1 MEVLKDHNHAAGL
14 QQEIRLIL
22 QTVLGYQLKNGLVP
36 YAWGPSRKTGGDYA
50 WAHWMIALM
59 YAERSGYLARE
70 EAEVRIGRM
79 LQAIDRLPKY
89 HGWLY
94 RGYDMETLKPAHDSF
109 AFQPFYMMSLILVG
123 QIFPSL
129 RPLTD
134 RLLSAY
140 DYSKSYDP
148 MSLSL
153 ADYDIATQS
162 RTHPIPLG
170 GPDGRPGAERRLAY
184 VVYSYLTGDIAPWL
198 LPAEPNFQR
207 VGGHRFLEVS
217 KGFNFDICHM
227 HLLLPEI
234 GYYEESWQSFL
245 YGSASHMEREGLD
258 LFPIRSSPLQDGFDG
273 FAFPNIEH
281 HQSMPYLSWYWEQ
294 NLPITSWA
302 FVPELGFLRFND
314 HWRFYWSHG
323 QLPEPADDVPEEVTL
338 EFPQCSHPLCPN
350 PSRITKFRIFAG
362 AASSNAR
369 IRVRVNGKKAGALMP
384 TLKSSW
390 LELELDQPVASDNE
404 ITLSAEPAG
413 SVKFFRYPHSI
424 TPIQGGGRQL
434 PGIAAEVLCEGPY
447 IHTPGSENSENALV
461 EDTCT
466 ALSVRISSRHE
477 YYLWQELLEDRQFT
491 RTLVNWVGSY
501 HQTAA
506 IGEVVYNVSDHPVRV
521 EYLRKPEWTDT
532 DRIRVVKARDLELSD
547 DFVRWTAEPRE
558 VYRIE
563 YADEA
568 VQRKLPAGL

>member
-1 MEVLKDHNHAAGL
+1 MEVLKDSNHATRL
-14 QQEIRLIL
+14 QQEISLIL
-22 QTVLGYQLKNGLVP
+22 QTILGYQLPNGLVP
-36 YAWGPSRKTGGDYA
+36 YAWGPARKTGGDYA

-59 YAERSGYLARE
+59 YAERSGYLPRD
-70 EAEVRIGRM
+70 EAEIRIGRM

-94 RGYDMETLKPAHDSF
+94 RGYDMETLKPANNSF
-109 AFQPFYMMSLILVG
+109 AFQPFYMMSLILAG
-123 QIFPSL
+123 RIFSSL

-134 RLLSAY
+134 RLLCSY

-148 MSLSL
+148 LSMSL
-153 ADYDIATQS
+153 ADFDIATQS

-184 VVYSYLTGDIAPWL
+184 VVYSYLTSDIAPWL
-198 LPAEPNFQR
+198 LEQEPNFQR

-258 LFPIRSSPLQDGFDG
+258 LFPIRSSPLQEGLDGFT
-273 FAFPNIEH
+273 APNIEH
-281 HQSMPYLSWYWEQ
+281 HQSMPYLTWFWEQ
-294 NLPITSWA
+294 NLPITEWA
-302 FVPELGFLRFND
+302 FVPDLGFLRFND

-323 QLPEPADDVPEEVTL
+323 DRPEPADDLPDVFRL
-338 EFPQCSHPLCPN
+338 LFPQCAHPLCPN
-350 PSRITKFRIFAG
+350 PSRITKFRLFAG

-369 IRVRVNGKKAGALMP
+369 IRLQVNGKRVGTLMP
-384 TLKSSW
+384 ALKPSW
-390 LELELDQPVASDNE
+390 LEIELDQPVSSDNE
-404 ITLSAEPAG
+404 ITLIAEPAG
-413 SVKFFRYPHSI
+413 SVEFFRYPNSVAPVA
-424 TPIQGGGRQL
+424 TADGEKR
-434 PGIAAEVLCEGPY
+434 GIAAEVLCEGPY

-466 ALSVRISSRHE
+466 ALSVRIATRHE
-477 YYLWQELLEDRQFT
+477 YYLWHELLDDRQFT
-491 RTLVNWVGSY
+491 RTLVNWVGGY

-506 IGEVVYNVSDHPVRV
+506 IGEVVYNVSDRSVRV
-521 EYLRKPEWTDT
+521 EYLRKPEWLDAE
-532 DRIRVVKARDLELSD
+532 RIRVAKARDVEISD
-547 DFVRWTAEPRE
+547 DFIRWTADPGE

-563 YADEA
+563 YIDEV
-568 VQRKLPAGL
+568 VQRKLPAGE